1 MSRNRITSIVVFLA
15 LAAVPA
21 LAIAC
26 PNCKDALAADPDAA
40 NLARGLYYS
49 ILFMLAMPCVI
60 LTGLGSLFY
69 LEVRRARKRE
79 AARAI
84 SQQLNLALTPAAR

>member
-1 MSRNRITSIVVFLA
+1 MTRNRITSVVTFLT

-21 LAIAC
+21 FAMAC
-26 PNCKDALAADPDAA
+26 PNCKDALATDPDAA

-49 ILFMLAMPCVI
+49 ILFMLAMPCLI

-69 LEVRRARKRE
+69 LEIRRAKKRQ
-79 AARAI
+79 AAKAS
-84 SQQLNLALTPAAR
+84 SQPAMGLLTPAAH

>member
-1 MSRNRITSIVVFLA
+1 MIAKVMLRKQIVSLLTFAA
-15 LAAVPA
+15 LAAIPT

-26 PNCKDALAADPDAA
+26 PNCKDALAHDPDAA

-49 ILFMLAMPCVI
+49 ILFMLAMPAVI

-69 LEVRRARKRE
+69 LEIRKARKLKAKQ
-79 AARAI
+79 AA
-84 SQQLNLALTPAAR
+84 LAT